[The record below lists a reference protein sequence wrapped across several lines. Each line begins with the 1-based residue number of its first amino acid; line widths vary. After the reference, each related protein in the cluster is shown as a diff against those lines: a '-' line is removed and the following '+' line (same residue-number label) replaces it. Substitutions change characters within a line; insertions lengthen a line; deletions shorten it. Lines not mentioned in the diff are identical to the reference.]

1 MKNKQFYSFVSQAKW
16 ELFLKINFI
25 SSGTFLPSQY
35 IAFLPYKHPPNWL
48 IFHLLSAW
56 SYIYIFL
63 CAIFLSS
70 YIVKKVN
77 NKITLSQVNIYLFLI
92 HSRNTR
98 IRCEICSKLTLYNKK
113 LGCVCAMDYIFILGR
128 KKIIFRNK
136 CVQHGLKI
144 WNPRK
149 LIPEP
154 LVTRKLIPKG
164 TPGFL
169 YNNIAQLM
177 THATVV

>member
-1 MKNKQFYSFVSQAKW
+1 MALFCLANISPSFHINTPQIGWSFICSQH
-16 ELFLKINFI
+16 
-25 SSGTFLPSQY
+25 G
-35 IAFLPYKHPPNWL
+35 H
-48 IFHLLSAW
+48 
-56 SYIYIFL
+56 IYIFL

-98 IRCEICSKLTLYNKK
+98 IRCEICSKLILYNKK
-113 LGCVCAMDYIFILGR
+113 LGCVCAMDYIFFLGR
-128 KKIIFRNK
+128 KKYLFRNK

-164 TPGFL
+164 TFGFL
-169 YNNIAQLM
+169 YTNIAQLM